1 MASRSNNLFD
11 VHWVPPTEAEMKII
25 EARRERSNKISKL
38 MGDYLLKGYK
48 MLGITCRECETI
60 LLQDRHGNNYCVA
73 CSELDS
79 DTDKD
84 DPLKNQTAALT
95 QVKEQQRVTSREETE
110 FEDLP
115 LQPDSQIIEPELP
128 PLAVVTNNQNVTSSN
143 PTINSG
149 TCSIPSSDLI
159 QSVAVLRNKL
169 RWATEELDKTA
180 SIEYTI
186 QLCQLIKSCADAIS
200 SLQQTQS

>member
-1 MASRSNNLFD
+1 MFD

-60 LLQDRHGNNYCVA
+60 LLQDRHGSNYCVA

-115 LQPDSQIIEPELP
+115 LQPDSQITDTELP
-128 PLAVVTNNQNVTSSN
+128 PPAVVTNSQSVTSSN
-143 PTINSG
+143 RTSNSG
-149 TCSIPSSDLI
+149 TSSIPSSDFI
-159 QSVAVLRNKL
+159 QSVTVLTNKL
-169 RWATEELDKTA
+169 KWAVGELDKTA

-200 SLQQTQS
+200 SLQKTQS